1 MRTRLAGALALL
13 LILPS
18 CKKDRDSNTPD
29 SSTSSSSSR
38 RVAKRGVKPLEICEH
53 LANMA
58 AAEVGLREPPIDEQL
73 MNECE
78 SELTIEAGIRG
89 TDNWNEFGSCVLDS
103 RDQAELEHCNRS
115 YPMPGQVAVVASD
128 GSRELEV
135 CEHMIE
141 VLMLENAAETGEVP
155 TLTPDERAAVVEECA
170 RSFVAEQKP
179 TRSDG
184 AYHRMLDCIEL
195 AQSSEHMRAC
205 E

>member
-1 MRTRLAGALALL
+1 MQTRLVGALALL

-18 CKKDRDSNTPD
+18 CKKDRSSHAPESN
-29 SSTSSSSSR
+29 TSSSSSR
-38 RVAKRGVKPLEICEH
+38 RVAKRGVKPIEICEH
-53 LANMA
+53 LASMA
-58 AAEVGLREPPIDEQL
+58 AAEVGLRESVIDERL

-78 SELTIEAGIRG
+78 SEVAIEAGVRG
-89 TDNWNEFGSCVLDS
+89 TDNWNAYGSCVLDS
-103 RDQAELEHCNRS
+103 RNAAELERCDLS

-141 VLMLENAAETGEVP
+141 VLMLETAAETGEVP
-155 TLTPDERAAVVEECA
+155 TLTKDERDAVEQECA
-170 RSFVAEQKP
+170 RSLVAEQKP
-179 TRSDG
+179 TRSDA
-184 AYHRMLDCIEL
+184 AYRRMLDCIEL